1 MIPYKVRFS
10 PVARQDLAD
19 SYDWGI
25 ENWGLKATESWLNEI
40 ESRIFDR
47 LSQMPL
53 AYPVA
58 PESEEFDI
66 EIRQVIYGR
75 YRILFQVRGTEVLVL
90 RIRGPFSG

>member
-1 MIPYKVRFS
+1 MNPYKVRFS
-10 PVARQDLAD
+10 PFARQDLSD
-19 SYDWGI
+19 SYDWGL
-25 ENWGLKATESWLNEI
+25 ENWGLKGTESWLNEL

-53 AYPVA
+53 AYSVA
-58 PESEEFDI
+58 PESAEFAI